1 MIQEWNIAYSF
12 MPLKFA
18 QLFLPEKK
26 KSSLEFMGKK
36 YSG

>member
-26 KSSLEFMGKK
+26 KVVFRVYGEKV
-36 YSG
+36 